1 MSLTLS
7 SCLNVL
13 PDLTHT
19 EILHDETRDRY
30 RRISEGKLLDKSP
43 YFPVFGSSK
52 VDSLD
57 PLRSSRS
64 AASALNATHI
74 CRLTTLVLRR
84 EAISGREGL
93 VGCCYYC
100 LGTAAAAAGGA
111 GAGAGAGTAT
121 GWRGIRE
128 REMR

>member
-13 PDLTHT
+13 PDLTYR
-19 EILHDETRDRY
+19 EVLHEETRDRY
-30 RRISEGKLLDKSP
+30 RRIPEGKLLDKSP

-74 CRLTTLVLRR
+74 CRLTTLVLR

-100 LGTAAAAAGGA
+100 LGTAAAAAA
-111 GAGAGAGTAT
+111 AGAGAGTAT